1 MERCFVMLKPGVV
14 NRRIVGEIISRLE
27 KKGLSLIGMKMM
39 NISED
44 LASRHYAEHKEKS
57 FFKDLTG
64 YITSGPVVA
73 MVWQADN
80 CIQLVRKLVGATK
93 VEESMPGTIRGDYS
107 LHTPH
112 NVIHA
117 SDSDESATREIN
129 LFFNE
134 DEIIDWHDEN
144 AKWF

>member
-44 LASRHYAEHKEKS
+44 LASRHYVEHKEKS

-73 MVWQADN
+73 MVWEADN
-80 CIQLVRKLVGATK
+80 CVQLVRKLVGATK

-107 LHTPH
+107 LPTPH

-129 LFFNE
+129 LFFKE

>member
-1 MERCFVMLKPGVV
+1 
-14 NRRIVGEIISRLE
+14 
-27 KKGLSLIGMKMM
+27 MM

-44 LASRHYAEHKEKS
+44 LASKHYAEHKEKS

-80 CIQLVRKLVGATK
+80 CVQLVRKLVGATK

>member
-1 MERCFVMLKPGVV
+1 
-14 NRRIVGEIISRLE
+14 
-27 KKGLSLIGMKMM
+27 
-39 NISED
+39 
-44 LASRHYAEHKEKS
+44 
-57 FFKDLTG
+57 
-64 YITSGPVVA
+64 

-80 CIQLVRKLVGATK
+80 CVQLVRKLVGATK

-117 SDSDESATREIN
+117 SDSDESAKREIN
-129 LFFNE
+129 LFFKE